1 MRNKIVLNFA
11 ILIIICLLLVLSL
24 SAQATTVTVGPDTA
38 NVETHELDSGEDII
52 WEWEVVND
60 RNIDFWIVDEQGTK
74 YIEVYN
80 ATSSRGSFEVPTGGS
95 WSVVFYNDDFYSVVI
110 DYTITIDSFGG
121 SIVFLTVLI
130 TILLVVII
138 LLVLMLKKKQAQ
150 SK

>member
-1 MRNKIVLNFA
+1 MRSKIALNFTV
-11 ILIIICLLLVLSL
+11 LIGICLLLVHTI

-38 NVETHELDSGEDII
+38 NVETHELDSGDEIKWD
-52 WEWEVVND
+52 WKVVNE
-60 RNIDFWIVDEQGTK
+60 RNIDFWIVDSQGTK

-80 ATSSRGSFEVPTGGS
+80 ATSSRGSFEIPTSGS

-110 DYTITIDSFGG
+110 DYTITTDTFGG
-121 SIVFLTVLI
+121 SVLYLTLLI
-130 TILLVVII
+130 IILLVVII